1 MNMLARLYE
10 RESTMAVE
18 NEMKSLE
25 RGVLYTYWH
34 CENPHDPGASVAI
47 VL

>member
-1 MNMLARLYE
+1 MLARLQK
-10 RESTMAVE
+10 RESMMVE
-18 NEMKSLE
+18 NGIKSFE
-25 RGVLYTYWH
+25 RGVLYTYRH